1 MHLSL
6 PRLYALLI
14 LSISTACGQAAAQG
28 SPGEPNKAGAP
39 SSTAAVDDA
48 NAPRALPPL
57 KPPPVGSANFNSA
70 VDTISPLTSTEIL
83 DLRKRVDS
91 ARRAASTYPG
101 VPPKPVI
108 STTTVDL
115 SPGSTPPIVRVSN
128 QGAAVSMV
136 DITGAPWD
144 ILEVNN
150 LGKRYFEVKQPAKD
164 VPTITI
170 TALGDYVEGNVAIFL
185 KGLSIPVMLR
195 MVAGQRETDY
205 RLDLRIPRRG
215 PNAIDPI
222 AGTPSINLPA
232 NYLQTLLD
240 GTDTPNA
247 KPIRVENAPPGTR
260 AWMVG
265 GNVVLRTTLFL
276 NNPAYQAT
284 IAAADGTRV
293 YELAPTPVATLSEN
307 GSLRNVYLELE

>member
-1 MHLSL
+1 MRLSI

-14 LSISTACGQAAAQG
+14 LSITTACGHAAAQG
-28 SPGEPNKAGAP
+28 SPGESNRPGTPSPAAGA
-39 SSTAAVDDA
+39 DDA

-57 KPPPVGSANFNSA
+57 KAPPVGSANFNSA
-70 VDTISPLTSTEIL
+70 VDTVSPLSNNEIL

-91 ARRAASTYPG
+91 ARRAAATYPG

-128 QGAAVSMV
+128 QGAAVSLV

-150 LGKRYFEVKQPAKD
+150 LAKRSFEVKQPAKD

-170 TALGDYVEGNVAIFL
+170 TAMGDYVEGNVAIFL

-240 GTDTPNA
+240 GIDTPNA
-247 KPIRVENAPPGTR
+247 KSIRVENAPPGTR

-265 GNVVLRTTLFL
+265 GNMVLRTSLFL

-293 YELAPTPVATLSEN
+293 YEMAPTPVATLSEN
-307 GSLRNVYLELE
+307 GSLRNVYFDLE

>member
-1 MHLSL
+1 MRLSI
-6 PRLYALLI
+6 PRFYALLI
-14 LSISTACGQAAAQG
+14 LSISTVCGHAAAAG
-28 SPGEPNKAGAP
+28 SQSGA
-39 SSTAAVDDA
+39 DDA

-57 KPPPVGSANFNSA
+57 KAPPVGSANFNSA
-70 VDTISPLTSTEIL
+70 VDTISPLTTNEIL

-91 ARRAASTYPG
+91 ARRAAATYPG

-128 QGAAVSMV
+128 QGAAVSLV

-150 LGKRYFEVKQPAKD
+150 LAKRSFEVKQPAKD

-170 TALGDYVEGNVAIFL
+170 TAMGDYVEGNVAIFL
-185 KGLSIPVMLR
+185 KGLPIPVMLR

-215 PNAIDPI
+215 PNAIDPV

-240 GTDTPNA
+240 GIDTPNA
-247 KPIRVENAPPGTR
+247 KPIRVEHAPPGTR
-260 AWMVG
+260 AWIVG

-307 GSLRNVYLELE
+307 GALRNIYLDLE

>member
-1 MHLSL
+1 MRLSI

-14 LSISTACGQAAAQG
+14 VSISTVCGQAAAQG
-28 SPGEPNKAGAP
+28 SPSGA
-39 SSTAAVDDA
+39 DDA

-57 KPPPVGSANFNSA
+57 KAPPVGSANFNSA
-70 VDTISPLTSTEIL
+70 VDTISPLTANEIL

-91 ARRAASTYPG
+91 ARRAAATHPG

-108 STTTVDL
+108 STITVDL

-128 QGAAVSMV
+128 QGAAVSFI

-144 ILEVNN
+144 ILDVNN
-150 LGKRYFEVKQPAKD
+150 LAKRSFEVKQPVKE

-170 TALGDYVEGNVAIFL
+170 TAMGDYVEGNVAIFL
-185 KGLSIPVMLR
+185 KGLSIPVMVR

-205 RLDLRIPRRG
+205 RLDLRIPQRG

-240 GTDTPNA
+240 GIDTPNA
-247 KPIRVENAPPGTR
+247 KSIRVENAPPGTR

-265 GNVVLRTTLFL
+265 GNVVLRTTHFL

-293 YELAPTPVATLSEN
+293 YEMAATPVATLSEN
-307 GSLRNVYLELE
+307 GSLRNIYFDLE

>member
-247 KPIRVENAPPGTR
+247 KPIRVENAPQGTR